1 MEGFTSIYRGGY
13 KTGDWRKTFTFGK
26 IPSEPSNPHVK
37 STKSTSQFIAM
48 SPAKPSLFSRFLSWI
63 HDNQAVAAA
72 LILLFTVAI
81 YCLAT
86 RYAAHP
92 HLALSIDRWT
102 GQLIR
107 SE

>member
-1 MEGFTSIYRGGY
+1 MNT
-13 KTGDWRKTFTFGK
+13 
-26 IPSEPSNPHVK
+26 PSR
-37 STKSTSQFIAM
+37 
-48 SPAKPSLFSRFLSWI
+48 FSRLLAWI
-63 HDNQAVAAA
+63 HDNQLVVAA
-72 LILLFTVAI
+72 LILLLTVAI

-102 GQLIR
+102 GRLIR

>member
-13 KTGDWRKTFTFGK
+13 KPGDWRKTFTFGK
-26 IPSEPSNPHVK
+26 IPSEPSTPHIK
-37 STKSTSQFIAM
+37 STKSTSQFITM

-92 HLALSIDRWT
+92 HLALSIDRWS
-102 GQLIR
+102 GRLLM

>member
-1 MEGFTSIYRGGY
+1 MDGFTSIHRGGY
-13 KTGDWRKTFTFGK
+13 KTGDWRKTFVFGK
-26 IPSEPSNPHVK
+26 IPSQPSTPHVK

-48 SPAKPSLFSRFLSWI
+48 PPAKPSLFSRFLSWI

-72 LILLFTVAI
+72 LILLITVAL

-102 GQLIR
+102 GRLLM

>member
-1 MEGFTSIYRGGY
+1 MEGFTSIHRGGY
-13 KTGDWRKTFTFGK
+13 KPGDWRKTFTFGK
-26 IPSEPSNPHVK
+26 IPREPSTPHVK

-48 SPAKPSLFSRFLSWI
+48 PPAKPSLFSRFLSWI

-72 LILLFTVAI
+72 LILLLTVAI

-102 GQLIR
+102 GRLIR
-107 SE
+107 SD

>member
-1 MEGFTSIYRGGY
+1 MNT
-13 KTGDWRKTFTFGK
+13 
-26 IPSEPSNPHVK
+26 PSR
-37 STKSTSQFIAM
+37 
-48 SPAKPSLFSRFLSWI
+48 FSRLLSWI